1 MVSPTDLTDLY
12 LRYDFVE
19 TRDLAKAFLTLTS
32 AILVF
37 STTFARQT
45 VGMKAGFSPTK
56 MAMMSAWSA
65 LLVAIAIAFLSI
77 YAVIIAGGR
86 AVHGGG
92 DVQLAATRAASLLV
106 GASVLFILAMASLV
120 AAGVLSIRL
129 RELAESDLRET

>member
-1 MVSPTDLTDLY
+1 MVSPADLSDLY
-12 LRYDFVE
+12 LRYDFVQ
-19 TRDLAKAFLTLTS
+19 TRDLAKAFLTLSS

-45 VGMKAGFSPTK
+45 VGQRAGFNPTK
-56 MAMMSAWSA
+56 MAVMSAWSA

-77 YAVIIAGGR
+77 FAVIVAGGR

-92 DVQLAATRAASLLV
+92 DMQVAATRAESLLV
-106 GASVLFILAMASLV
+106 GASILFILGMVSMV

-129 RELAESDLRET
+129 RELADGDLAER